1 MRTNMAGPDTI
12 PEGVD
17 KLVLLREIEEFL
29 ISELALLDDGDLA
42 GWRDR
47 FTEEGTY
54 WAPAR
59 PEQENPLDEISL
71 FYDDKN
77 IMAVRVERLNQPRDH
92 GRAPMPRT
100 SHMISNLE
108 IVAID
113 NNGDDLDVR
122 ARFHM
127 LEYRPEMEQRS
138 FGGLYE
144 YKLVRAGDS
153 FQIAS
158 KKATVINCDGAFFP
172 LAMPF

>member
-1 MRTNMAGPDTI
+1 MTEQPGIPAGI
-12 PEGVD
+12 D
-17 KLVLLREIEEFL
+17 KILLLREIEEFF
-29 ISELALLDDGDLA
+29 IVELGLLDNGDFA
-42 GWRDR
+42 GWREL
-47 FTEEGTY
+47 FTDDGHY

-59 PEQENPLDEISL
+59 PEQANPLDEISL
-71 FYDDKN
+71 FYDDKS
-77 IMAVRVERLNQPRDH
+77 IMAVRIERLNQPRDH

-100 SHMISNLE
+100 SHMISNIGISSFE
-108 IVAID
+108 AG
-113 NNGDDLDVR
+113 GDRLGVS

-144 YKLVRAGDS
+144 YSLVRDAGS
-153 FQIAS
+153 FLIAA

>member
-1 MRTNMAGPDTI
+1 MANQQSRPDGI
-12 PEGVD
+12 E
-17 KLVLLREIEEFL
+17 KLLALREVEEFL
-29 ISELALLDDGDLA
+29 IAELALLDSGDLA
-42 GWRDR
+42 GWRDL
-47 FTEEGTY
+47 FTEEGYY

-59 PEQENPLDEISL
+59 PDQEDPLQEISL

-77 IMAVRVERLNQPRDH
+77 IMAVRIERLNQPRDH

-100 SHMISNLE
+100 SHMISNIE
-108 IVAID
+108 ISAAD
-113 NNGDDLDVR
+113 SAAGTLDVSS
-122 ARFHM
+122 RFHM

-144 YKLVRAGDS
+144 YNLLREADS
-153 FQIAS
+153 FRIAA

>member
-1 MRTNMAGPDTI
+1 MADESSM

-17 KLVLLREIEEFL
+17 KLMLLSEIEAFL
-29 ISELALLDDGDLA
+29 VAELALLDNGDLPA
-42 GWRDR
+42 WREL
-47 FTEEGTY
+47 FTDEGTY

-59 PEQENPLDEISL
+59 PDQENPLDEISL

-77 IMAVRVERLNQPRDH
+77 IMAVRAERLAQPRDH
-92 GRAPMPRT
+92 GRAPLPRT
-100 SHMISNLE
+100 SHMISNVEIAGFEDGGARLE
-108 IVAID
+108 
-113 NNGDDLDVR
+113 VR

-144 YKLVRAGDS
+144 YSLVRETGG
-153 FQIAS
+153 FRIAA
-158 KKATVINCDGAFFP
+158 KKATVINCDGAFYP

>member
-1 MRTNMAGPDTI
+1 MANPGST
-12 PEGVD
+12 PEGIER
-17 KLVLLREIEEFL
+17 LLLLAEIEAFL
-29 ISELALLDDGDLA
+29 IAELALLDKGDLVA
-42 GWRDR
+42 WRDL
-47 FTEEGTY
+47 FTEDGTY

-59 PEQENPLDEISL
+59 PEQGNPLDEISL

-77 IMAVRVERLNQPRDH
+77 IMAVRAKRLAQPRDH
-92 GRAPMPRT
+92 GRAPIPRT
-100 SHMISNLE
+100 SHMVSNIEITTWIDGTARLE
-108 IVAID
+108 
-113 NNGDDLDVR
+113 VR

-144 YKLVRAGDS
+144 YTLVRDADS
-153 FQIAS
+153 FRIAA

>member
-1 MRTNMAGPDTI
+1 MAGRDTI
-12 PEGVD
+12 PEGTD

-29 ISELALLDDGDLA
+29 IAELALLDNADLA
-42 GWRDR
+42 GWREL
-47 FTEEGTY
+47 FTDEGTY

-59 PEQENPLDEISL
+59 PEQENPLSEISL

-92 GRAPMPRT
+92 GRAPLPRT

-108 IVAID
+108 IVAIENGGD
-113 NNGDDLDVR
+113 NLEVR

-144 YKLVRAGDS
+144 YNLVRSADS
-153 FQIAS
+153 FQIDT

-172 LAMPF
+172 LVMPF

>member
-1 MRTNMAGPDTI
+1 MAGQGSI
-12 PEGVD
+12 PEGAE

-29 ISELALLDDGDLA
+29 IDELGRLDDGDLA
-42 GWRDR
+42 AWRDL
-47 FTEEGTY
+47 FTDEGTY

-59 PEQENPLDEISL
+59 PDQKNPLDEISL

-77 IMAVRVERLNQPRDH
+77 IIAVRIERMNQPRDH

-100 SHMISNLE
+100 SHMISNLRLL
-108 IVAID
+108 AID
-113 NNGDDLDVR
+113 ETGDKLEVS

-144 YKLVRAGDS
+144 YSLVRVADS
-153 FQIAS
+153 FQIAA

-172 LAMPF
+172 LALPF